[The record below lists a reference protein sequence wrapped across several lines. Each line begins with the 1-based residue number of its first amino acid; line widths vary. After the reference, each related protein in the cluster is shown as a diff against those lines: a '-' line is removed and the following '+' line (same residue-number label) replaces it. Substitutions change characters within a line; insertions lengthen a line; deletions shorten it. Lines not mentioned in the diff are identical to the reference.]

1 MDPNEF
7 EAMMARATAAGEQAQ
22 ADKRAA
28 WIAKRDRLRKDAA
41 AMLHN
46 IGLTREQRSEL
57 AAWLDFRADFLDGQS
72 YTGIRDAAEFLQTG
86 ADRD

>member
-22 ADKRAA
+22 AERHAA
-28 WIAKRDRLRKDAA
+28 WTANRDRLRKTAA
-41 AMLHN
+41 DMLTN

-57 AAWLDFRADFLDGQS
+57 AAWLDFRADHLDGDS
-72 YTGIRDAAEFLQTG
+72 YTGVRDAAEFLQTG
-86 ADRD
+86 VDRD